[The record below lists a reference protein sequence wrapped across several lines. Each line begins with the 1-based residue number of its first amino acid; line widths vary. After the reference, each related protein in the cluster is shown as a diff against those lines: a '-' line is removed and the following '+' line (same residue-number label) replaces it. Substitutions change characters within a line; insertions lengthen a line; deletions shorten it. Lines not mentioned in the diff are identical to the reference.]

1 MNFQLN
7 IYVYPSFKSKSLLL
21 LLSICYLFGLTHGF
35 ISTCTNSGH
44 SCDNSIMKN
53 SIRPCHNI
61 IITGGNRQRIRTIIS
76 TNHSVFH
83 GNCKLNLF
91 LQQQNDE
98 EVLTMEKEEKKG
110 KRISF
115 MEIYNNKVLQQQ
127 KEQEGEEDVT
137 FSQVSKEGD
146 NSNIMG
152 DLVSFMKRDNYNE
165 QPAVVMGS
173 EVTDD
178 ITSEN
183 TIDNNNTSLGNIIAV
198 SGLAILGAVG
208 IIFNLLGIRYE

>member
-1 MNFQLN
+1 MNFLLN
-7 IYVYPSFKSKSLLL
+7 IYVYSSFKSKLLLL

-35 ISTCTNSGH
+35 ISTC
-44 SCDNSIMKN
+44 
-53 SIRPCHNI
+53 HNI
-61 IITGGNRQRIRTIIS
+61 ITTGGNRQRIRTIIS
-76 TNHSVFH
+76 RNHSIFH

-115 MEIYNNKVLQQQ
+115 LEIYNNKVLQQQ
-127 KEQEGEEDVT
+127 KEQEGEEAVT
-137 FSQVSKEGD
+137 ISQGSKEGD

-183 TIDNNNTSLGNIIAV
+183 AIDNNNTSLGNIIAV
-198 SGLAILGAVG
+198 NGLAILGAVG